1 MTLREW
7 LWHSQTTLDNMLSID
22 EVYDN
27 IGETIQQITELNS
40 RYIGKQLTEKERTD
54 VLDALSSA
62 YLKLEKLREQLKK
75 DIIENGNELFG

>member
-7 LWHSQTTLDNMLSID
+7 LWHSQTTLDSMLNID

-27 IGETIQQITELNS
+27 ISETIQQITELNS
-40 RYIGKQLTEKERTD
+40 QYIGKQMTEKERTD
-54 VLDALSSA
+54 VLDALSFA
-62 YLKLEKLREQLKK
+62 YLKLERLREQLKK

>member
-1 MTLREW
+1 
-7 LWHSQTTLDNMLSID
+7 MLSID